1 VAAAVA
7 IGTVVLGG
15 DEDVATPGTKV
26 QLTAAGEWLTAA
38 ARDAGAEAGVTGAV
52 PRDGQYLYR

>member
-1 VAAAVA
+1 
-7 IGTVVLGG
+7 VLGG